1 MNKTQRSDP
10 GPLGHHFMYD
20 LNEIS
25 SVYFAGCN
33 EMRAKFDAS
42 HNESLDTPKPFN
54 ESVISMF
61 DGDSGD
67 DTDDYMDF
75 EEGID
80 IGQIF
85 FIS

>member
-1 MNKTQRSDP
+1 MTQGRLAITFKH
-10 GPLGHHFMYD
+10 G

-33 EMRAKFDAS
+33 ETRAKFDAS
-42 HNESLDTPKPFN
+42 HNESFDTPKPFN

-80 IGQIF
+80 IGQNF